1 MIKIT
6 SQEFVKRYDALPES
20 FREEFLSD
28 ENVNML
34 WTIGGAHHL
43 SGERIQK
50 IAGVVGYAVLDL
62 VHLEDISKEI
72 AIEAGVDKRL
82 ADELAREIKLKI
94 LNPIIPHLQ
103 QLYHYGSTGSSQ
115 ATPPQPEILRPA
127 FAPPSGEGQPFILH
141 EEQVYPPSA
150 VGGDGG
156 QTRPREETLVR
167 PSFYDPPSHEA
178 SEGRREQERPGESI
192 AARLEI
198 GPSIDSGQAER
209 KEARVGRTEA
219 PPVRVVH
226 YSGPQTPVDPFAPQP
241 PSAKA
246 SEGKQEPPKE
256 VHPENIVDLKDLPK

>member
-28 ENVNML
+28 KNVSML
-34 WTIGGAHHL
+34 WTIGEAHHL

-94 LNPIIPHLQ
+94 LNPIIQQLQ
-103 QLYHYGSTGSSQ
+103 QLHHYGSPNSSQ
-115 ATPPQPEILRPA
+115 AAPPQPEIMRSS
-127 FAPPSGEGQPFILH
+127 FAPPVSSDRPFILH
-141 EEQVYPPSA
+141 EEQIYPPA
-150 VGGDGG
+150 GEERAG
-156 QTRPREETLVR
+156 PRDETLVR
-167 PSFYDPPSHEA
+167 PSFY
-178 SEGRREQERPGESI
+178 EGVDIRHQTSDISERPS

-198 GPSIDSGQAER
+198 GGVEPLS
-209 KEARVGRTEA
+209 KEPRVGKTEEPA
-219 PPVRVVH
+219 VRVVH
-226 YSGPQTPVDPFAPQP
+226 YSGPQTPVDPFGSQTSDISNQTLGVDNQKP
-241 PSAKA
+241 
-246 SEGKQEPPKE
+246 EPLKDI
-256 VHPENIVDLKDLPK
+256 HPENIVDLKDLPK